1 MAKKRFMVEGITL
14 GRDGVIL
21 SGPEA
26 HHISRVLRLRAGDEV
41 VLVNGLGQEF
51 DGVIEAI
58 DRTTVR
64 VTITQDR
71 SPETESPVGITLI
84 QALVKGP
91 AMEEIIVKSVELGV
105 ARILP
110 CYTSRTIPVLT
121 SEKAADKQARWQRLA
136 QAALKQSRR
145 AGLPAILLPMSFAQ
159 VPALS
164 SRFDLALLINENE
177 ADRGLKEVL
186 RERATVRSV
195 AALVGPEGGFSA
207 EEVKVAEAAGFIS
220 VGLGRRIL
228 RAGTASLAIL
238 TILQYELGDLG

>member
-1 MAKKRFMVEGITL
+1 MAKKRFVVEDITL
-14 GRDGVIL
+14 GRGGVIL

-58 DRTTVR
+58 DRAAVR
-64 VTITQDR
+64 VMITQDR
-71 SPETESPVGITLI
+71 SPKTESPVAITLI

-91 AMEEIIVKSVELGV
+91 AMEEIIVKAVELGA

-136 QAALKQSRR
+136 QAALKQCRR
-145 AGLPAILLPMSFAQ
+145 ASLPAILPPIPFAQ
-159 VPALS
+159 ASALS
-164 SRFDLALLINENE
+164 SQFDLALLINESE

-186 RERATVRSV
+186 REKATVRSV
-195 AALVGPEGGFSA
+195 AVLIGPEGGFSA
-207 EEVKVAEAAGFIS
+207 EEVIAAETAGFTS

>member
-1 MAKKRFMVEGITL
+1 MAKKRFIVEDLTL
-14 GRDGVIL
+14 GRGGVIL
-21 SGPEA
+21 SGSEA

-58 DRTTVR
+58 DRAVVR
-64 VTITQDR
+64 VTIIRGGSSQ
-71 SPETESPVGITLI
+71 TESPVDVTLI

-91 AMEEIIVKSVELGV
+91 AMEEIIVKAVELGV

-136 QAALKQSRR
+136 QAALKQCRR
-145 AGLPAILLPMSFAQ
+145 ASLPDILPPIPFAQ

-164 SRFDLALLINENE
+164 SQFDLALLINESEKN
-177 ADRGLKEVL
+177 RGLKEVL
-186 RERATVRSV
+186 RESMAVRSV

-207 EEVKVAEAAGFIS
+207 EEVMVARTAGFTS

-238 TILQYELGDLG
+238 TILQYDLGDLG